1 MAEPTD
7 LELWLSRSATPGPV
21 DLDLGASL
29 NDVLVRGTLT
39 AQLQASL
46 ASVAADIVIPGSLAA
61 QDNPSG
67 RISGTVVIEGGMVGH
82 APQLVASAR
91 GDMVITAEVTAE
103 TREAAML
110 AGGSYDINVYRDPAG
125 YGGSR
130 WLRTAASQAPESAQI
145 IWDAGL
151 RTNPVKISGWQAPAG
166 IDRQS
171 VGQFSNLPSS
181 DSARVERTAE
191 AAELITGG
199 WWPWVS
205 LPSSHRA
212 RTELHAEAPPVGSGS
227 VLPFFPRLPRRY
239 RQRQE
244 SWRVPAIVS
253 MSLLRQRIVKGRW
266 LEIDNHSLFEQA
278 IRPGPG
284 RHDIPVPPL
293 PPLATPVNLDLH
305 VLRWLMPDLDFDP
318 GRAAIIIPTRRYY
331 IVINSAQLIRA
342 RDGLDIPA
350 ASVSLEVDRD
360 STSWQ
365 FSATVP
371 SVRLAE
377 LMEGE
382 EAIIEVNGHSWR
394 CVVDGW
400 SDNRSFNQSSAT
412 ITGRSLSAKLS
423 SSLALTRS
431 HAAASPAMLQ
441 QLAQAELGEQWVL
454 QWDAADWLIPGGIWS
469 YQNQAPLDAI
479 KTLAEAAGGFVLPD
493 MASHKL
499 RVLPR
504 YKNSPWDITEA
515 DIQIPEAIMLAM
527 GRQRNKRVAPNGVW
541 VTGGNAGITAF
552 IRRDGTAGNILVDDV
567 TNPLIT
573 HAIGARALGSRVIIS
588 AMPSSVDSL
597 ELPLSDD
604 TGLILP
610 GQTIALPSGY
620 GYSHGVKITAGRDSD
635 YKLKVRQAI
644 EVERVLLEA

>member
-1 MAEPTD
+1 MTTS
-7 LELWLSRSATPGPV
+7 WLDFTRTLTPGGTLEFVSRPTQELIGEV
-21 DLDLGASL
+21 WATAAGASAAFSA
-29 NDVLVRGTLT
+29 DVIYQAVVSASSASRADAQGSVLITCDLLAAAPAALFVVDAEHDINAFRGPSSVTDDSWKQR
-39 AQLQASL
+39 AA
-46 ASVAADIVIPGSLAA
+46 AVAADTQSSWERSDTKRAEQKSLWQQGSACSQVVTSLLEGMEKSSSDAAIFYQQGTALAA
-61 QDNPSG
+61 TSASSFSILARARDEYSIIYEQGNGTGAALVSG
-67 RISGTVVIEGGMVGH
+67 YQYPPRMHQQHDELWQVAEQLRHALRLAEWGQAAALMAECQILFEFGRQPPPGRTDLPKPPITPEVVISG
-82 APQLVASAR
+82 L
-91 GDMVITAEVTAE
+91 
-103 TREAAML
+103 L
-110 AGGSYDINVYRDPAG
+110 AFSRP
-125 YGGSR
+125 YG
-130 WLRTAASQAPESAQI
+130 
-145 IWDAGL
+145 
-151 RTNPVKISGWQAPAG
+151 
-166 IDRQS
+166 
-171 VGQFSNLPSS
+171 
-181 DSARVERTAE
+181 
-191 AAELITGG
+191 TGG
-199 WWPWVS
+199 
-205 LPSSHRA
+205 
-212 RTELHAEAPPVGSGS
+212 ELEFYWSK
-227 VLPFFPRLPRRY
+227 
-239 RQRQE
+239 
-244 SWRVPAIVS
+244 PA
-253 MSLLRQRIVKGRW
+253 K
-266 LEIDNHSLFEQA
+266 
-278 IRPGPG
+278 
-284 RHDIPVPPL
+284 
-293 PPLATPVNLDLH
+293 H
-305 VLRWLMPDLDFDP
+305 V
-318 GRAAIIIPTRRYY
+318 IPTRRYY

-350 ASVSLEVDRD
+350 SSVRLEVDRD

-504 YKNSPWDITEA
+504 YKNVPWDITEA

-527 GRQRNKRVAPNGVW
+527 GRQRNNRVAPNGVW

-635 YKLKVRQAI
+635 YKLKVRQSI